1 MEQRHP
7 AGNNAS
13 NNMEGKVVMI
23 KPTIK
28 LQDLRRKIY
37 IKAKADKSWRFWG
50 IYVHICKTETLH
62 ASYKLA
68 KQNNGAPGIDGV
80 TFDEIETA
88 GVDKFL
94 ESIRNDLLS
103 KTYYPLRNRKHEI
116 PKSGGK
122 TRVLSIPS
130 IRDRVVQGA
139 VKLILEAIFDADFQP
154 GSYGYRPKKTAAA
167 AIERV
172 TVAAIKNMT
181 RVIDVDLKL
190 YFDTVRHDILLNKI
204 AARVDDTNVMW
215 LLKLILKASGKRGV
229 PQGGPLSPLLSN
241 IYLNEVDKMLER
253 AKEVSSSDGYQH
265 IEYARWADDLVIL
278 IDGYR
283 KWNWLA
289 NGAYKRLC
297 EELTKLGVTLNL
309 KKTRHIDL
317 MKAETFSFLGF
328 VFRRAKTKQGKW
340 GITKT
345 PKMEARTKLLRKLKE
360 EFRRHQSQPIDRVIY
375 SINPIL
381 RGWVNYYRIGN
392 SARCF
397 GYVKDWVEKK
407 ARRHLMKARRWKGF
421 GWERWSREWLY
432 QTLGL
437 YSDYKVRYYQELKV
451 LPSR

>member
-1 MEQRHP
+1 VERRHP

-13 NNMEGKVVMI
+13 NNKEGKVVMI
-23 KPTIK
+23 KATIN

-50 IYVHICKTETLH
+50 IYVHVCKMETLY

-68 KQNNGAPGIDGV
+68 RQNNGAPGIDGV
-80 TFDEIETA
+80 TFDDIEST
-88 GVDKFL
+88 GVDNFL
-94 ESIRNDLLS
+94 ELIRSDLLS
-103 KTYYPLRNRKHEI
+103 RTYYPLRNRKQVI
-116 PKSGGK
+116 PKTGGK
-122 TRVLSIPS
+122 SRVLSIPC

-167 AIERV
+167 AIEKV

-181 RVIDVDLKL
+181 RVIDVDLKS
-190 YFDTVRHDILLNKI
+190 YFDTVRHDILLSKI
-204 AARVDDTNVMW
+204 AARVNDEEVMR

-289 NGAYKRLC
+289 NGVYKRLC

-309 KKTRHIDL
+309 EKTGHVDL
-317 MKAETFSFLGF
+317 MKDETFSFLGF
-328 VFRRAKTKQGKW
+328 VFRRTKTKQGKW
-340 GITKT
+340 GIIKT
-345 PKMEARTKLLRKLKE
+345 PKMEARTRLLRKLKE
-360 EFRRHQSQPIDRVIY
+360 EFRRHRSQPLDRVVY
-375 SINPIL
+375 LINPIL

-407 ARRHLMKARRWKGF
+407 ARRHLMKARRRGGF
-421 GWERWSREWLY
+421 GWERWSRQWLY

-437 YSDYKVRYYQELKV
+437 YSDYKVRYYQEPKV
-451 LPSR
+451 SPVR